1 MAKVS
6 PTQRSLKH
14 LREAGYHVEIVERW
28 NQWSRS
34 RHDLFN
40 MFDLLALHP
49 DGTLVGVQV
58 TSTAHVAE
66 RVAKLEANP
75 LLALWAKK
83 NTAVVHGWAKRGPRG
98 KRKLWTLKEESCDEQ
113 GRFRPVVLAEDH
125 TDDCVDPGSVG
136 RVRPTRRRARVLRV
150 GGAGQAGHDCQAEE
164 QQR

>member
-14 LREAGYHVEIVERW
+14 LREAGYDVEIVEKW
-28 NQWSRS
+28 NMWSRT
-34 RHDLFN
+34 RRDLFN

-66 RVAKLEANP
+66 RIAKLEANP
-75 LLALWAKK
+75 LLAVWAKK

-98 KRKLWTLKEESCDEQ
+98 KRKLWTLKELCCGKE
-113 GRFRPVVLAEDH
+113 GRFERTLVPEAD
-125 TDDCVDPGSVG
+125 TGSDVAG
-136 RVRPTRRRARVLRV
+136 DYAGPVRPDRRRDRVLRDGAV
-150 GGAGQAGHDCQAEE
+150 RQAGQDREE
-164 QQR
+164 EGRG

>member
-14 LREAGYHVEIVERW
+14 LRAAGYHVEIVERW

-58 TSTAHVAE
+58 TSTDHVAE

-75 LLALWAKK
+75 LLAIWITK

-98 KRKLWTLKEESCDEQ
+98 KRKLWTLKEMHCGKE
-113 GRFRPVVLAEDH
+113 GRFERQVVPEDSAVHGGDDRCAGVDRP
-125 TDDCVDPGSVG
+125 
-136 RVRPTRRRARVLRV
+136 RRSRARVLRDPGV
-150 GGAGQAGHDCQAEE
+150 GQAGQPEE
-164 QQR
+164 GR

>member
-98 KRKLWTLKEESCDEQ
+98 KRKLWTLKEMHCGKE
-113 GRFRPVVLAEDH
+113 GRFEREVVPEGDTGDAVSTGSPCPVRTTDH
-125 TDDCVDPGSVG
+125 GDCVRSDDADG
-136 RVRPTRRRARVLRV
+136 
-150 GGAGQAGHDCQAEE
+150 
-164 QQR
+164 

>member
-14 LREAGYHVEIVERW
+14 LREAGYDVEIVEKW
-28 NQWSRS
+28 NMWSRT
-34 RHDLFN
+34 RRDLFN

-66 RVAKLEANP
+66 RIAKLEANP
-75 LLALWAKK
+75 LLAVWAKK

-98 KRKLWTLKEESCDEQ
+98 KRKLWTLKEVSCDEQ
-113 GRFRPVVLAEDH
+113 GRFKPVVLVEDH
-125 TDDCVDPGSVG
+125 TDDCADPGGAGV
-136 RVRPTRRRARVLRV
+136 VRPTRRRARVLWD
-150 GGAGQAGHDCQAEE
+150 GGAGQAGQDRQATE
-164 QQR
+164 

>member
-98 KRKLWTLKEESCDEQ
+98 KRKLWTLKEMHCGKE
-113 GRFRPVVLAEDH
+113 GRFQREVVPEGDTGSAVPAGSPCPVRATDH
-125 TDDCVDPGSVG
+125 GDCVRSDDADG
-136 RVRPTRRRARVLRV
+136 
-150 GGAGQAGHDCQAEE
+150 
-164 QQR
+164 